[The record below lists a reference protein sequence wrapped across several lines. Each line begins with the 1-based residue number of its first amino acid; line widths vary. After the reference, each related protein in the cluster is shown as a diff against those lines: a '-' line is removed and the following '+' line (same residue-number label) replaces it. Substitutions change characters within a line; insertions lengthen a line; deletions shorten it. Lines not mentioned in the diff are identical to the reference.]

1 MSHKVTIS
9 PANLEFNVEGE
20 TILSAALA
28 AGINL
33 PHSCKDGA
41 CSACKCKLASGQVT
55 HDQYNLSAL
64 SAEEAADNY
73 ILTCKARA
81 NSDITLDL
89 PGFSNGFPIKTL
101 PAKIESLEKSGSVAV
116 LKLRLPANQVF
127 DFYAGQYVDILF
139 EGQARSYSIANSP
152 TNKGSLELH
161 IRHRPGG
168 LFSEAVWNK
177 LAVNQ
182 ILRFKGP
189 LGSFTLQEKSSA
201 PILLV
206 CGGTGFTPIKS
217 LLEYLQATGN
227 HRQIHLVWGNN
238 RPEDFYLT
246 ELLEPWQAALN
257 LKVQLCAQENTPA
270 GYFNGTIA
278 QCVEEYY
285 SDLSSFEVY
294 ACGNPAMIEH
304 LYNLTT
310 SKLQLTKTAFFS
322 DAFSP
327 SK

>member
-9 PANLEFNVEGE
+9 PANLEFSIDGE
-20 TILSAALA
+20 TILSAALS

-41 CSACKCKLASGQVT
+41 CSACKCKLINGLVT
-55 HDQYNLSAL
+55 HDQYNSSAL
-64 SAEEAADNY
+64 TAEDAAENY
-73 ILTCKARA
+73 ILTCKART
-81 NSDITLDL
+81 NSDITLDI
-89 PGFSNGFPIKTL
+89 PGFTNGYPIKTL
-101 PAKIESLEKSGSVAV
+101 PAKIEALEKNGSVAV

-127 DFYAGQYVDILF
+127 DFYAGQYIDILF

-152 TNKGSLELH
+152 TQKGVIELH

-189 LGSFTLQEKSSA
+189 LGTFTLQEKSTA
-201 PILLV
+201 PILMV
-206 CGGTGFTPIKS
+206 CGGTGFAPIKA
-217 LLEYLQATGN
+217 LLDYLQATEN
-227 HRQIHLVWGNN
+227 KRQVHLVWGNN

-246 ELLEPWQAALN
+246 ELLAPWQAALN
-257 LKVQLCAQENTPA
+257 LKVQLCAQENVPD
-270 GYFNGTIA
+270 GYFSGTIA
-278 QCVEEYY
+278 QCIEHYY
-285 SDLSSFEVY
+285 NDLSSFEVY

-304 LYNLTT
+304 LFQLATT
-310 SKLQLTKTAFFS
+310 QLQLPKTAFFS

>member
-41 CSACKCKLASGQVT
+41 CSACKCKLTSGQVT

-64 SAEEAADNY
+64 STEEAADNY
-73 ILTCKARA
+73 ILTCKARL

-101 PAKIESLEKSGSVAV
+101 PAKIESLEKTGSVAV

-127 DFYAGQYVDILF
+127 DFYAGQYVDVLF

-206 CGGTGFTPIKS
+206 CGGTGFAPIKS
-217 LLEYLQATGN
+217 LLEYLQASGN
-227 HRQIHLVWGNN
+227 TRKIHLLWGNN

-246 ELLEPWQAALN
+246 ELLVPWQAALN
-257 LKVQLCAQENTPA
+257 LKVQLCAQEDAPA

-278 QCVEEYY
+278 QCVEQSYD
-285 SDLSSFEVY
+285 DLSSFEVY

-310 SKLQLTKTAFFS
+310 SNLQLAKTAFFS